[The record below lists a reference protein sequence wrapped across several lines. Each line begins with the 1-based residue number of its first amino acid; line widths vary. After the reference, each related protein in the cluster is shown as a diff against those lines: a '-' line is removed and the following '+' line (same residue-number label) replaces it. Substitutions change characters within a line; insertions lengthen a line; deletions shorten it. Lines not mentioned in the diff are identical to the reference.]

1 MKNTSENEEKWTVS
15 LDVKIFYI
23 ILIVIALVFVGMFAC
38 ARIQP
43 KQELKRAHEI
53 VEKEKE
59 TLLDLSDRLLKSG
72 VGDYNVE
79 NSEGYYVMK
88 SAGIEPLEIK
98 YHGKW
103 YTFFGD
109 DAKDQRDYA
118 EKLLPELERLYRT
131 YGITGVTIE
140 KGFLTFDLGLSPVL
154 HSSCFYLPED
164 LMYTEA
170 SKRELEFRGYDNIVE
185 EIAQGWYLL
194 AYPE

>member
-1 MKNTSENEEKWTVS
+1 MKNTSKNEEKWTVS

-194 AYPE
+194 TYPE